1 MRLTKGGFDSST
13 GYNYP
18 QLISKFAMG
27 AILYNQAVDNY
38 LDEKLAAD
46 NKPNSKPYKDGKHY
60 TGKEHVWDEA
70 FGYWGAAAHTLNL
83 SAKESYEV
91 AKKKTFTA
99 SDANGDGVI
108 DLTSEMTFAHA
119 YYASSF
125 DKGGK
130 TNYLHTVT
138 QAFLDGRKLIT
149 SANGENL
156 TDAQR
161 AQLGSYA
168 EIISEN
174 WERVIAESTFKYA
187 GSVYNDITKMEE
199 MLDAGEDV
207 SKIFSKYCKHWGELK
222 GFSMALEA
230 GKENLGET
238 AVKLNRLIG
247 FGPILLNAS
256 QVTGIDSS
264 GEYLKDEAINWG
276 EYKMH
281 MLKVQKLMID
291 KFSVVARS
299 KDQTASI
306 EVLAD
311 KLGDSDSAEND

>member
-1 MRLTKGGFDSST
+1 M
-13 GYNYP
+13 
-18 QLISKFAMG
+18 
-27 AILYNQAVDNY
+27 
-38 LDEKLAAD
+38 
-46 NKPNSKPYKDGKHY
+46 
-60 TGKEHVWDEA
+60 
-70 FGYWGAAAHTLNL
+70 
-83 SAKESYEV
+83 
-91 AKKKTFTA
+91 
-99 SDANGDGVI
+99 
-108 DLTSEMTFAHA
+108 
-119 YYASSF
+119 
-125 DKGGK
+125 
-130 TNYLHTVT
+130 
-138 QAFLDGRKLIT
+138 
-149 SANGENL
+149 
-156 TDAQR
+156 
-161 AQLGSYA
+161 
-168 EIISEN
+168 
-174 WERVIAESTFKYA
+174 IAESTFKYA

-222 GFSMALEA
+222 GFSMALQA

-264 GEYLKDEAINWG
+264 GEYLKDEAMNWG

-306 EVLAD
+306 KALAD